1 MQEIEVFM
9 SKFGKNIYKRFA
21 LSFLLVLFLPV
32 SVFMTY
38 FLNDYRHIYEE
49 AVTEQAQH
57 TLDSA
62 AREIESN
69 VENLDRI
76 VSYNSQMDAMSDAAI
91 KSTHTGLEIKSILA
105 AQEATNAFIGKMHYY
120 NALRPDDVFTS
131 LGTYSLEYYIK
142 EVIDCERSQDFLQ
155 ILNSIDDAAWLR
167 MASGKQAYSPICYI
181 KKTNSRNTPE
191 WWIFFIS
198 QQSLLN
204 ILDAEAAETVF
215 YSQDGEMIV
224 QTGCIED
231 ANEKQYEIVSDAS
244 VRLFYLTRNYT
255 EKTLFLEVNQWQ
267 RSYMLIAYV
276 LLLLGGFLII
286 ALTVYNGKPFHS
298 LLNYLQKRV
307 ENIPG
312 NADGFEAVRFAFDEM
327 EEKIKALRKRQKRNC
342 ILLQLLYSKWDDAS
356 DFGGILKK
364 QSLFQ
369 NAEVYRAIIASVP
382 GLQESMMP
390 KMEIFLER
398 ENDASYEFR
407 LVDLYR
413 ENEMV
418 IIAGLEHNSND
429 GLEQRLLQI
438 VKDIRACI
446 KSDIWICVGDAA
458 ERDTIFNSYR
468 QALLC
473 REQCAEETGKTVIFY
488 RNSDIEENK
497 IIYPEPEL
505 RSLYL
510 ALIEMDFEKV
520 RIFSEILVGY
530 LVENR
535 DNECF
540 TLSLYYDILNA
551 YHQAKKGLNADL
563 DVHDM
568 DVSYLKESNNLD
580 SAAMIRQ
587 IVTEENDFIRQ
598 ANAVGNSG
606 EPEDNLISRVIEF
619 IDENAKSAHLN
630 VSAVAY
636 FFNLSVSNLSHQF
649 KAQTDRRISDY
660 IVEKKFEHASEL
672 LLQTELSVGEI
683 ADRIGYTQA
692 SSFIKKFRT
701 HYGMTPA
708 EYRKSGGK

>member
-1 MQEIEVFM
+1 MR
-9 SKFGKNIYKRFA
+9 KFGKNVYKRFA
-21 LSFLLVLFLPV
+21 LSFLIVLFLPV

-49 AVTEQAQH
+49 AVTKQAEH
-57 TLDSA
+57 TLNSA

-69 VENLDRI
+69 IENLDRI

-105 AQEATNAFIGKMHYY
+105 AQEATNAFISKMHYY
-120 NALRPDDVFTS
+120 NVLRPDDVFTS

-142 EVIDCERSQDFLQ
+142 EVIDCEQSQDFLQ

-167 MASGKQAYSPICYI
+167 IASGKQAYSPICYI

-198 QQSLLN
+198 QQSLLS

-215 YSQDGEMIV
+215 YSPDCEIIV

-231 ANEKQYEIVSDAS
+231 TKEKQYEIVSDTS
-244 VRLFYLTRNYT
+244 SRLFYLTRNYT
-255 EKTLFLEVNQWQ
+255 EKTLFFEVNQWQ

-276 LLLLGGFLII
+276 LLLLGGVLII

-327 EEKIKALRKRQKRNC
+327 EEKIISLRKRQKRNC
-342 ILLQLLYSKWDDAS
+342 ILLQLLYNKWEDAP
-356 DFGGILKK
+356 DFSNILKS
-364 QSLFQ
+364 QGLFQ
-369 NAEVYRAIIASVP
+369 EAEVYRVIIASVP
-382 GLQESMMP
+382 GLQEHVIP
-390 KMEIFLER
+390 KLDLFLER
-398 ENDASYEFR
+398 DADSVYEFR
-407 LVDLYR
+407 LADLNR
-413 ENEMV
+413 ENEVV
-418 IIAGLEHNSND
+418 IIAGLKQDSCD
-429 GLEQRLLQI
+429 DLEQKLLQ
-438 VKDIRACI
+438 VAEDIQIYVRD
-446 KSDIWICVGDAA
+446 DICFYVGDAA
-458 ERDTIFNSYR
+458 EKRDEISNSYR

-473 REQCAEETGKTVIFY
+473 REQCAGETGKTVIFHQD
-488 RNSDIEENK
+488 SVIEENK

-510 ALIEMDFEKV
+510 ALMEMDFEKV
-520 RIFSEILVGY
+520 RLISEILIGY

-535 DNECF
+535 DNEGF

-551 YHQAKKGLNADL
+551 YHRAKKGLDADL

-568 DVSYLKESNNLD
+568 DVSYLKELNNLD

-587 IVTEENDFIRQ
+587 IVKEENDFVQ
-598 ANAVGNSG
+598 HANAAENSG

-619 IDENAKSAHLN
+619 INENAKSEHLN

-636 FFNLSVSNLSHQF
+636 FFNLSVSNLSHRF

-660 IVEKKFEHASEL
+660 IVEKKFEHAGEL

-683 ADRIGYTQA
+683 ANRIGYTQA
-692 SSFIKKFRT
+692 SSFIKKFRAY
-701 HYGMTPA
+701 YGMTPM
-708 EYRKSGGK
+708 EYRRSGGKGND